1 MIFLRYADVPEYRK
15 IVNEVIMSKEALQ
28 MAASLLMS
36 VSQDERER
44 AVLRSRRMYQSD
56 LDSNLATAEYIGEQ
70 RGKLIVAGNA
80 KSMGIDVDVITKLT
94 GLTREE
100 VENLN
105 V

>member
-1 MIFLRYADVPEYRK
+1 
-15 IVNEVIMSKEALQ
+15 
-28 MAASLLMS
+28 MAGSLLMS

-70 RGKLIVAGNA
+70 RGKLIGEQTGKQKQALTIACNLSRMNLPLDQIVAA
-80 KSMGIDVDVITKLT
+80 T